1 MHKSKYVKK
10 KNLCSICK
18 EEIYGW
24 GHNPQPH
31 IHQGKKLDVTDSC
44 CDDCNESIVRQSRLQ
59 PNNSRK
65 DLN

>member
-1 MHKSKYVKK
+1 M

-24 GHNPQPH
+24 GHNPQPY
-31 IHQGKKLDVTDSC
+31 IHQGVKLLVSDNC
-44 CDDCNESIVRQSRLQ
+44 CEDCNETIVRQSRLQ
-59 PNNSRK
+59 SNNSRE